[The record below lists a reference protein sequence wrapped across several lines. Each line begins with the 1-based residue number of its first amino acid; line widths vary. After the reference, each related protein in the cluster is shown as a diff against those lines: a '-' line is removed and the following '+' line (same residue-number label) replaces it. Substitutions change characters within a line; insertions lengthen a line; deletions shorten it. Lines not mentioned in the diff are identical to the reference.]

1 METYLIIT
9 DITGKQYPIKLSQE
23 AINVEYFTINEN
35 EWHLNE
41 IQDLLANSKSV
52 RIGNKI
58 FKTDHLIG
66 IEIQL
71 IPTGAF

>member
-9 DITGKQYPIKLSQE
+9 DITGKQYPTKLTQE
-23 AINVEYFTINEN
+23 SLNVEYFTVNEN
-35 EWHLNE
+35 EWRLNE
-41 IQDLLANSKSV
+41 IQDLLANSKSI
-52 RIGNKI
+52 RIGDRI